1 MAVESFGLN
10 ETAAVQ
16 VTKWFCLLLIQLSRL
31 TWGGKMEEQ
40 GKVEN
45 VLMRTVL
52 ANYVQI
58 LILKQSCHVSLC
70 WLCDRATGEISYRTQ
85 ITKDYVYTCPHS
97 ISFQAQIQQ
106 LGETPGRTCEVQVL
120 TESQMLPNS
129 WYLFSWKKKKNQ
141 QMKFLPM
148 SLLSFIACSLRKTHC
163 IFRWIKLQVNLLFLL
178 LEAEQTC
185 SISCISFHFSISF
198 CYTWELFLI
207 LVIGSTLS
215 ESIIISYI
223 FSVIS
228 GQ

>member
-1 MAVESFGLN
+1 MFHYVDSVTEQQEKYLT
-10 ETAAVQ
+10 ELRLPKIMYIHVLTAFLFKHRFNNWVKHREEHVKFRCSQ
-16 VTKWFCLLLIQLSRL
+16 NHRCYLI
-31 TWGGKMEEQ
+31 
-40 GKVEN
+40 
-45 VLMRTVL
+45 
-52 ANYVQI
+52 
-58 LILKQSCHVSLC
+58 H
-70 WLCDRATGEISYRTQ
+70 D
-85 ITKDYVYTCPHS
+85 
-97 ISFQAQIQQ
+97 ISF
-106 LGETPGRTCEVQVL
+106 LG
-120 TESQMLPNS
+120 
-129 WYLFSWKKKKNQ
+129 KKKNQ

-148 SLLSFIACSLRKTHC
+148 SLLSFIACSLHKTHC